1 MVSLNTLRT
10 KFGILLSVI
19 IAGALLAFIFSLK
32 SEMGFSGNDPEVGS
46 INGKEVSYSQF
57 LAAYEDVKS
66 QMGELNTDQ
75 AAQQALSNTWQ
86 ILLTEQV
93 FAPSFDKLGL
103 AVGAEEHKAMIRG
116 ERASNVMMSL
126 FGNPQTGEY
135 STEAVTAFLS
145 QVEANPQAQK
155 MWAFVSKQADADRAM
170 VKFSNLLQKGAYAT
184 ALEVERGV
192 KSANNTFNGRYVACR
207 YNTIADSLVTVSD
220 SEIKSYYKAHKNQ
233 YKQTPYRTIAF
244 VEFEVAA
251 TDEDKAAVE
260 ADAKA
265 AAADFAAVADIK
277 AFSRENR
284 HASIAQSYITAT
296 QMTADEKAALTAGK
310 MYGPALVANE
320 WRAARVVEVRNVAE
334 KYTLSHIVLNYTD
347 EKLADSLMT
356 VAKRGDFAAL
366 AAAHSL
372 AQTSA
377 DGGKIG
383 EITYASL
390 SQEFA
395 DALNGKKVGDVV
407 KVSTGNS
414 IQIIKVDGVSAIQ
427 KHYKVASLVYP
438 VVASQDTQR
447 DVHNAA
453 SLFAVNAKNDG
464 FQATVDAQSQASRT
478 VNVEKA
484 SRSIYGLDGHSL
496 EVVFWANKAKVG
508 DVSELIKL
516 DNNHYVVA
524 TLTAINDNEYRT
536 VNEVASQIK
545 ATLIKEKKFPM
556 IAEKMAGATI
566 EEVAAAAE
574 GEVKTFENVKLDAYY
589 VPGIGVEPRVLG
601 ALSTLEAGQLSAPI
615 YGASG
620 VFVVVADTVNAAAE
634 AQTVEAEKVKQQAVA
649 EQQAMRAF
657 SAIQQA
663 AEVEDNT
670 VGYF

>member
-265 AAADFAAVADIK
+265 AAADFAAAADIK

-464 FQATVDAQSQASRT
+464 FQATVDAQ
-478 VNVEKA
+478 
-484 SRSIYGLDGHSL
+484 
-496 EVVFWANKAKVG
+496 
-508 DVSELIKL
+508 
-516 DNNHYVVA
+516 
-524 TLTAINDNEYRT
+524 
-536 VNEVASQIK
+536 
-545 ATLIKEKKFPM
+545 
-556 IAEKMAGATI
+556 
-566 EEVAAAAE
+566 
-574 GEVKTFENVKLDAYY
+574 
-589 VPGIGVEPRVLG
+589 
-601 ALSTLEAGQLSAPI
+601 
-615 YGASG
+615 
-620 VFVVVADTVNAAAE
+620 
-634 AQTVEAEKVKQQAVA
+634 
-649 EQQAMRAF
+649 
-657 SAIQQA
+657 
-663 AEVEDNT
+663 
-670 VGYF
+670 